1 MICGTHSGGNL
12 IHCSCVGVLW
22 LANYSPATWRPLRM
36 LHTVLLPLLTQCIG
50 IMSGWATTR
59 SPRPLYSRRTQI
71 KGSMTFSKLGLL
83 Q

>member
-1 MICGTHSGGNL
+1 
-12 IHCSCVGVLW
+12 
-22 LANYSPATWRPLRM
+22 M

-50 IMSGWATTR
+50 IMSDWVTTG

-71 KGSMTFSKLGLL
+71 KGSITFSKLGLL